1 MKDYKTYQV
10 FLPIWLIFLFPP
22 MILAVLIIKFLVN
35 SLAFKITFEKREVKG
50 EKLIYKES
58 LLNPWIVRV
67 LSDFVGILF
76 LFINLSL
83 TLFLS

>member
-22 MILAVLIIKFLVN
+22 MILAILIIKFLVN
-35 SLAFKITFEKREVKG
+35 SLTFKITLKKRKTGDEKI
-50 EKLIYKES
+50 IYKETM
-58 LLNPWIVRV
+58 LNPWFVRV
-67 LSDFVGILF
+67 LSDLAGILF

-83 TLFLS
+83 NVFL